1 MDLNKYADRLKNLKR
16 KGVSLSVKNKQQIL
30 QEEKQTSARA
40 KPAVYSMKTEEAP
53 SSETTEESKE
63 AKLLQYSMK
72 DFEQWQDKE
81 RRKSQKSSDVAKYQ
95 DLAKFTYDKEVQQ
108 LRKNYTNKVEKP
120 KKVSINKKG
129 KIVVKDDPH
138 LVGSLA
144 DSLNKTANERY
155 ARIEKK
161 IHRQMVSDTPGG
173 FINEKNKQ
181 FNDKIERQTKKR
193 EEN

>member
-16 KGVSLSVKNKQQIL
+16 KGVGLSVKNKQQVL
-30 QEEKQTSARA
+30 QEEKQTAAQA
-40 KPAVYSMKTEEAP
+40 KPTVYSMNAEEAP
-53 SSETTEESKE
+53 SKEEPEEPEE
-63 AKLLQYSMK
+63 ARLFQYSMK
-72 DFEQWQDKE
+72 DYEQWQEKE
-81 RRKSQKSSDVAKYQ
+81 RRKSQKVSGVAKYR

-108 LRKNYTNKVEKP
+108 LRKNCTSKVEKT
-120 KKVSINKKG
+120 KKISINEKG

-138 LVGSLA
+138 LIGSLA
-144 DSLNKTANERY
+144 DSLNKTANERH

-161 IHRQMVSDTPGG
+161 IRRQMVSDTPGG
-173 FINEKNKQ
+173 FVNEKNKQ